1 MKKEIIIILFIIV
14 TISVLHAITQTSSSN
29 IFESISSELTDIEDK
44 IVVDDVNTDDVN
56 KSIDE
61 LQDKWREK
69 YDLYACFIEHDE
81 LEKVSTQL
89 ISISTNIRIKN
100 YDRSVDEIE
109 KCKFILRHIQDKDSL
124 KFVNIF

>member
-14 TISVLHAITQTSSSN
+14 AITVLHIITQTSSSN
-29 IFESISSELTDIEDK
+29 FFESISEELTSLEDK
-44 IVVDDVNTDDVN
+44 IVDDNVDDTETN
-56 KSIDE
+56 KIIDE

-89 ISISTNIRIKN
+89 ISISANLRIKN

-109 KCKFILRHIQDKDSL
+109 KFIG
-124 KFVNIF
+124 